1 MGATRIYGLDTNEG
15 KFAVAKQFGATE
27 CHNPITSNA
36 NDWLKEREQWGI
48 EFTFDCTGNVRV
60 MRDALEAAS
69 RGYGESTVIGVAAAG
84 QTLETRPFHLI
95 TGRVWK
101 GTAFGGWKSRQD
113 VPKLVNK
120 VLLGELPIKDYVTHT
135 FDGLDKINDL
145 VHTMHEG
152 SCLRGVININEYHGG

>member
-1 MGATRIYGLDTNEG
+1 
-15 KFAVAKQFGATE
+15 
-27 CHNPITSNA
+27 
-36 NDWLKEREQWGI
+36 
-48 EFTFDCTGNVRV
+48 
-60 MRDALEAAS
+60 MRDALEVAS

-84 QTLETRPFHLI
+84 QLLETRPFQLI

-120 VLLGELPIKDYVTHT
+120 VLLGELPIQDYVTHT
-135 FDGLDKINDL
+135 FDGLDNINDL

-152 SCLRGVININEYHGG
+152 ACLRGVININEYVGG

>member
-1 MGATRIYGLDTNEG
+1 
-15 KFAVAKQFGATE
+15 
-27 CHNPITSNA
+27 
-36 NDWLKEREQWGI
+36 
-48 EFTFDCTGNVRV
+48 
-60 MRDALEAAS
+60 MRDALEAAH

-84 QTLETRPFHLI
+84 QTIETKPFQLV

-120 VLLGELPIKDYVTHT
+120 VLLGELPLANFLTHS
-135 FDGLDKINDL
+135 FEGLDKVNDL

-152 SCLRGVININEYHGG
+152 ACLRGVVNINPLENALNAEDIRVVSTVKS